1 MGIAL
6 SWLAVGFLRL
16 LFSLFS
22 FLFIS
27 CIKIYLSNFIFI
39 FFLLPLFSSC
49 FLLGVGTKMAAR
61 QFQFSR
67 KKKKKNF
74 PDVAASPQLYLF
86 SSSSSSSSFLLLC
99 VGLRRLFFRFS
110 STLEGQLSAGIP
122 MHRIAFKILNSNLK
136 KKKKSNEFKDNCI
149 SIKLIRELIISYQV
163 RFDSI

>member
-16 LFSLFS
+16 LFFLFS

-67 KKKKKNF
+67 KKKKKLSRCCCF
-74 PDVAASPQLYLF
+74 PSTLPVFFFVFVFIF
-86 SSSSSSSSFLLLC
+86 SSSLCRSSSK
-99 VGLRRLFFRFS
+99 
-110 STLEGQLSAGIP
+110 TDT
-122 MHRIAFKILNSNLK
+122 K
-136 KKKKSNEFKDNCI
+136 K
-149 SIKLIRELIISYQV
+149 
-163 RFDSI
+163 

>member
-61 QFQFSR
+61 QFKFIR
-67 KKKKKNF
+67 KKKKKTFQMLLLPLNF
-74 PDVAASPQLYLF
+74 TC
-86 SSSSSSSSFLLLC
+86 FLLR
-99 VGLRRLFFRFS
+99 LRLHLFFFFVS
-110 STLEGQLSAGIP
+110 VFVGY
-122 MHRIAFKILNSNLK
+122 F
-136 KKKKSNEFKDNCI
+136 
-149 SIKLIRELIISYQV
+149 
-163 RFDSI
+163 